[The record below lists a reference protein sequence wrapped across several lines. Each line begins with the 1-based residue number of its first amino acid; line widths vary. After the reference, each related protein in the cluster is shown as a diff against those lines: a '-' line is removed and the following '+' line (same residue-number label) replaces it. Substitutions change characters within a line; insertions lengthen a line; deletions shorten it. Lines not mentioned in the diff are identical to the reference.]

1 MEKIEG
7 IVPFNALHM
16 VKYDLGRSV
25 LKRYISGHD
34 AYAKKSFWQVLENF
48 VTVHEYA
55 ALITAGIFGYILI
68 CYCSFS

>member
-34 AYAKKSFWQVLENF
+34 AYAKKSF
-48 VTVHEYA
+48 
-55 ALITAGIFGYILI
+55 
-68 CYCSFS
+68 